1 MTPGCKTRHP
11 ASLPIV
17 RRRRN
22 LAFDSM
28 DTAGPDPGPQQW
40 RGPGMPRLEEYT

>member
-1 MTPGCKTRHP
+1 MTFGCKAARLV
-11 ASLPIV
+11 ALPIV

-28 DTAGPDPGPQQW
+28 DTAGPDPGPQDW
-40 RGPGMPRLEEYT
+40 RDPGLPRLEE